1 MAPHTP
7 KCRDGA
13 VLAEAGAGAPAN
25 SLKNKFF
32 ENLET
37 SGVGPQMLL
46 DIEMISAG
54 SEAFRKAIEGG
65 CGDCP
70 EIFVADIFYAM
81 LSASPLG
88 KGIFN
93 SDLIKDSNFKTS
105 GDSVSR

>member
-1 MAPHTP
+1 
-7 KCRDGA
+7 
-13 VLAEAGAGAPAN
+13 
-25 SLKNKFF
+25 
-32 ENLET
+32 
-37 SGVGPQMLL
+37 MLL

-54 SEAFRKAIEGG
+54 SEVFRKAVEGG